1 MPMIAIIFG
10 KLNRYKQKS
19 ITSGHSHTLGAEK
32 GIYIM
37 NKKTYKV
44 AVALNNGIE
53 GIKFIKVEAYDKTH
67 LIHILRTRNLEFRF
81 IDSVITKR
89 KYCVKTYRFERGIR
103 LQDTHEFYEEYK
115 DAKLFFNKY
124 ALENKYVM
132 LWLCENDGSD
142 ICEIESH
149 KPTLKTKEEILA
161 FMKESWGEEAVT
173 EYISNDG
180 KQCYRVLGNTIHFQD
195 LCVANTINFQDLCE
209 RAHIKWKWVDGFRQV
224 AKGSDFELEYCKYD
238 IILAFEK

>member
-1 MPMIAIIFG
+1 M
-10 KLNRYKQKS
+10 
-19 ITSGHSHTLGAEK
+19 
-32 GIYIM
+32 
-37 NKKTYKV
+37 
-44 AVALNNGIE
+44 
-53 GIKFIKVEAYDKTH
+53 
-67 LIHILRTRNLEFRF
+67 IHILRTRNLEFCF

-89 KYCVKTYRFERGIR
+89 KYCVKTYRFEKGIR

-132 LWLCENDGSD
+132 LWLCEQDGRD

-149 KPTLKTKEEILA
+149 KPILKTKEEILA

-173 EYISNDG
+173 EYISHDG
-180 KQCYRVLGNTIHFQD
+180 KQCYRVLGNIIHFR
-195 LCVANTINFQDLCE
+195 DLCE
-209 RAHIKWKWVDGFRQV
+209 RAHIEWKLVDDFKMT
-224 AKGSDFELEYCKYD
+224 AKGSDFELEYCEYD

>member
-1 MPMIAIIFG
+1 
-10 KLNRYKQKS
+10 
-19 ITSGHSHTLGAEK
+19 
-32 GIYIM
+32 M

-53 GIKFIKVEAYDKTH
+53 GVRFVKVEAYDETH
-67 LIHILRTRNLEFRF
+67 LIHILKTRNLEYRF
-81 IDSVITKR
+81 IDSVIEKR
-89 KYCVKTYRFERGIR
+89 KYCVKTYRFERGYR

-149 KPTLKTKEEILA
+149 KSTLKTKEEILT
-161 FMKESWGEEAVT
+161 FMKESWGEKAVT
-173 EYISNDG
+173 EYISHDG

-195 LCVANTINFQDLCE
+195 LCE
-209 RAHIKWKWVDGFRQV
+209 RAHIEWKWVDDFRQV
-224 AKGSDFELEYCKYD
+224 AKGSDFELEYCEYD

>member
-1 MPMIAIIFG
+1 
-10 KLNRYKQKS
+10 
-19 ITSGHSHTLGAEK
+19 
-32 GIYIM
+32 M
-37 NKKTYKV
+37 NKKIYKV

-53 GIKFIKVEAYDKTH
+53 GIKFVKVEAYDETH
-67 LIHILRTRNLEFRF
+67 LEHILRTRNLEYRF
-81 IDSVITKR
+81 IDSVTEKR
-89 KYCVKTYRFERGIR
+89 KYCVKTYRFEKGVRIEER
-103 LQDTHEFYEEYK
+103 HDIYEEYK

-161 FMKESWGEEAVT
+161 FMKESWGEEVVT
-173 EYISNDG
+173 EYISHDG
-180 KQCYRVLGNTIHFQD
+180 KQCYRVFGSITH
-195 LCVANTINFQDLCE
+195 FQDLCE
-209 RAHIKWKWVDGFRQV
+209 RAHIEWKWVDDLRQT
-224 AKGSDFELEYCKYD
+224 AKGSDFELEYCEHD

>member
-1 MPMIAIIFG
+1 MRNTIKAKVGYVVWYRRKEPNKVFVCDG
-10 KLNRYKQKS
+10 DDVLFEGVSVTETLNKIVEVHADSEQEALQK
-19 ITSGHSHTLGAEK
+19 AEDS
-32 GIYIM
+32 Y
-37 NKKTYKV
+37 Y
-44 AVALNNGIE
+44 NGEI
-53 GIKFIKVEAYDKTH
+53 VLDY
-67 LIHILRTRNLEFRF
+67 
-81 IDSVITKR
+81 
-89 KYCVKTYRFERGIR
+89 FEKGIR

-132 LWLCENDGSD
+132 LWLCEQDGSD

-149 KPTLKTKEEILA
+149 KLTLKIKEEILA

-180 KQCYRVLGNTIHFQD
+180 KQCYRVFGNIIH
-195 LCVANTINFQDLCE
+195 FQDLCE
-209 RAHIKWKWVDGFRQV
+209 RAHIECKWVDDFRQV
-224 AKGSDFELEYCKYD
+224 AKGSDFELEYCEHD